1 MEWVAIVAMGIMMT
15 IAYITGRKSGE
26 KDTKIGMAKK
36 ISESRIKDARDE
48 YQYESNMPDNE
59 LVDSMLDWLR
69 TRNRDTDPEQ

>member
-1 MEWVAIVAMGIMMT
+1 MELIAIVAMGLMMA

-26 KDTKIGMAKK
+26 KDTKVSMAKK

-48 YQYESNMPDNE
+48 YQDESNMPDDE

-69 TRNRDTDPEQ
+69 HRSDATHPEQ